1 MSDSYS
7 SDDLDDELIRQETKL
22 KRQSTLTYRT
32 DELLNENKFN
42 RKSTIMEKKRN
53 TKELNRTKTGL
64 VKEMQ
69 ETRQK
74 VKDLMKSGVFKFN

>member
-69 ETRQK
+69 ETR
-74 VKDLMKSGVFKFN
+74 